1 MSWPIV
7 GTVVGPTL
15 TMSKADLHLHSRFS
29 DRPSEWILRKLGIPD
44 SLSDPRKLYESL
56 RANGHDF
63 VTLTDHNTLGAAQ
76 ELRGLEGFIPGME
89 ITTYFPEDRCKVHLL
104 AWNLGAA
111 EAAEVEKLRPNL
123 YELSAFLRKER
134 LVHAV
139 AHPLIHLDGKMKADH
154 FEKLILLFQVFE
166 QINGL
171 RAPLGQEVAYACCRA
186 LTEKKIQE
194 LAKRHNLEPVGAT
207 PWRKSW
213 MGGSNDHCGLYA
225 GRVWTEVPGRHDA
238 GSFLRA
244 VESGEGIVH
253 GEGADPARL
262 VNGLFHVI
270 FDYLRFKVG
279 HQAPRGSALILRV
292 LNRFLEGE
300 NPLEITF
307 LDKAR
312 YAVEMVTSGRI
323 FEFWKS
329 PEGGLSKELSAY
341 LTRPSTREELQRV
354 LETEH
359 VPERRS
365 FRLASKV
372 MNDVGFQIVTRF
384 LKKAEKG
391 DFLGGLEPLAGV
403 LPLGLATA
411 PYLYSFHTLRND
423 RKMWGEVSQRFLGQR
438 PENLQ
443 NHLRAWLTDTLED
456 VNGVARTIRTMA
468 AAGRNCGADI
478 TIVTSRPG
486 FSPEAGVE
494 NFQPVGVFT
503 IPEYDLQQ
511 LSFPPILELVDH
523 IAQRG
528 YTELILSTPGPMGLA
543 GLLAANILG
552 LRTSAIYHT
561 DFPQY
566 ARFLSEDDPLVEGIA
581 WNYMHW
587 FYSQMDRVYVNSQS
601 YLNRW
606 VEKGLAREKLAIL
619 PRGLDTEQFSTRHRK
634 SNFWVQRGAKDKV
647 ALYVGRISKEKEL
660 DFLARVAG
668 RMRDGAG
675 VTFAFVGEGP
685 FLSELKRKV
694 PQGIFTGVLHG
705 EQLSQAYASADLF
718 VFPSTT
724 DTYGNVVVE
733 AMASGLPVVVS
744 DQGGPGELLRDP
756 QDGRQV
762 ATGDVGNW
770 VSAIEQLIHAKNG
783 DQEREARRQ
792 RTVLGRSWNDAFQR
806 FWNDAV
812 CE

>member
-1 MSWPIV
+1 MSWPNVAIV
-7 GTVVGPTL
+7 AGRTL
-15 TMSKADLHLHSRFS
+15 TMSKADLHLHSRYS

-44 SLSDPRKLYESL
+44 SLSDPRKLYETL
-56 RANGHDF
+56 RGKGHDF
-63 VTLTDHNTLGAAQ
+63 VTLTDHNTLGAAE

-89 ITTYFPEDRCKVHLL
+89 ITTYFPEDHCKVHLL
-104 AWNLGAA
+104 AWNLSRA
-111 EAAEVEKLRPNL
+111 EAEEVERLRPNL

-134 LVHAV
+134 VVHAV
-139 AHPLIHLDGKMKADH
+139 AHPLIHLDGKMKAEH

-166 QINGL
+166 KINGL
-171 RAPLGQEVAYACCRA
+171 RAPLGQEVAYACGCA

-194 LAKRHNLEPVGAT
+194 LAKRHNLEPVGPT

-225 GRVWTEVPGRHDA
+225 GGVWTEVAGRHDA
-238 GSFLRA
+238 ETFLRA
-244 VESGEGIVH
+244 VEVGEGIVQ

-270 FDYLRFKVG
+270 FDYLRMKVG
-279 HQAPRGSALILRV
+279 GQAPRGSDLILKI
-292 LNRFLEGE
+292 LNRFLAGE

-307 LDKAR
+307 MEKAR

-354 LETEH
+354 LETER

-372 MNDVGFQIVTRF
+372 MNDVGFRIVTRF
-384 LKKAEKG
+384 LQKAEKG
-391 DFLGGLEPLAGV
+391 DLVGGLEPLAGV

-411 PYLYSFHTLRND
+411 PYLYSFHALRND
-423 RKMWGEVSQRFLGQR
+423 RKMWGEVSERFLGHR
-438 PENLQ
+438 PESLQ
-443 NHLRAWLTDTLED
+443 NHRRAWFTDTLED

-468 AAGRNCGADI
+468 GAGREMGADI
-478 TIVTSRPG
+478 TILTSRPG
-486 FSPEAGVE
+486 FTPEAGVF

-503 IPEYDLQQ
+503 IPEYDLQK
-511 LSFPPILELVDH
+511 LSFPPVLELVDH
-523 IAQRG
+523 VAQRG

-601 YLNRW
+601 YLHRW
-606 VEKGLAREKLAIL
+606 VEKGLAPEKLAIL

-634 SNFWVQRGAKDKV
+634 SDFWVQRGARGKV

-660 DFLARVAG
+660 DFLARVAE
-668 RMRDGAG
+668 RMGKSGG

-685 FLSELKRKV
+685 FLPELRRKV

-705 EQLSQAYASADLF
+705 ERLSQAYASADLF

-756 QDGRQV
+756 QDGIQV
-762 ATGDVGNW
+762 ATGDVGKW
-770 VSAIEQLIHAKNG
+770 VTAIEQLIQTKDA
-783 DQEREARRQ
+783 DQEREVRRQ
-792 RTVLGRSWNDAFQR
+792 RTVLGRSWNDAFQS
-806 FWNDAV
+806 FWKDALL
-812 CE
+812 